1 MERFINPYNDYG
13 FKKLFGTKENKDLLI
28 SFLNALLE
36 GKENTIT
43 DVNYTDLEEL
53 DSIAGRRVSYFD
65 IECHTSEGACFI
77 VELQNNK
84 TDCFADKTENYFN
97 LKDCHQLPKELTWDK
112 QINNV
117 YLFCIVST
125 NPYTKRHKQNT
136 CYNESQLTDVVND
149 HILYKKLTFVYLDLS
164 KLEATKIA
172 LNTLLDKWIYALYCL
187 AYTDESPKELMEEE
201 IFKKLFE
208 AAWLANLNDAQ
219 ELAYDQAQMAMWDEY
234 AVLESAWREGYVQG
248 LMLLVAKALI
258 KKDFDLTTIMKITG
272 LSEDEIQKLTNSL
285 PN

>member
-36 GKENTIT
+36 GI
-43 DVNYTDLEEL
+43 
-53 DSIAGRRVSYFD
+53 
-65 IECHTSEGACFI
+65 
-77 VELQNNK
+77 
-84 TDCFADKTENYFN
+84 
-97 LKDCHQLPKELTWDK
+97 
-112 QINNV
+112 

-136 CYNESQLTDVVND
+136 CYNESQLT
-149 HILYKKLTFVYLDLS
+149 
-164 KLEATKIA
+164 E
-172 LNTLLDKWIYALYCL
+172 
-187 AYTDESPKELMEEE
+187 
-201 IFKKLFE
+201 LFE

-272 LSEDEIQKLTNSL
+272 LSEDEIQKLTN
-285 PN
+285 

>member
-1 MERFINPYNDYG
+1 MNPYTDYG
-13 FKKLFGTKENKDLLI
+13 FKKLFGTKENKDFLI

-65 IECHTSEGACFI
+65 II
-77 VELQNNK
+77 
-84 TDCFADKTENYFN
+84 
-97 LKDCHQLPKELTWDK
+97 TWDK

-149 HILYKKLTFVYLDLS
+149 HILYKKLTYP
-164 KLEATKIA
+164 E
-172 LNTLLDKWIYALYCL
+172 
-187 AYTDESPKELMEEE
+187 
-201 IFKKLFE
+201 
-208 AAWLANLNDAQ
+208 
-219 ELAYDQAQMAMWDEY
+219 
-234 AVLESAWREGYVQG
+234 
-248 LMLLVAKALI
+248 
-258 KKDFDLTTIMKITG
+258 
-272 LSEDEIQKLTNSL
+272 TN
-285 PN
+285 